1 MRQLRGESI
10 TSGINVYTPW
20 ITVVTIIGVVSVDR
34 TLCQTLVRG
43 EGRSSANPQ
52 LNFRFQILA

>member
-10 TSGINVYTPW
+10 TLGINVYTPMDY
-20 ITVVTIIGVVSVDR
+20 VVTIIGVVSVDR

-43 EGRSSANPQ
+43 ERPKLGKPATQ
-52 LNFRFQILA
+52 F

>member
-1 MRQLRGESI
+1 MRQLKGGSI

-20 ITVVTIIGVVSVDR
+20 INVVTTIGVVSVDR

-43 EGRSSANPQ
+43 ERPKLGKPATQ
-52 LNFRFQILA
+52 F